1 MIDLSANPW
10 HWININIP
18 IAERPAFYRRALT
31 IEIGA
36 EKLRREMARQQMRE
50 GIEFQDAPTD
60 APTPEQMEMPI

>member
-1 MIDLSANPW
+1 MIDLSDNPW

-50 GIEFQDAPTD
+50 GIEFQDTPTD
-60 APTPEQMEMPI
+60 DPTPEQMELPI